1 MRRFLALL
9 LFGFLPVFARGPQ
22 QPATAGVIRIT
33 VSLVQVDAVVTD
45 SKGRQVTNLKPED
58 FEIIEDGAPRPI
70 TNFSYIPIRSAAAA
84 GAAARALPAGATL
97 PSSPG
102 LQPEQ
107 VGRTMALVVDDIG
120 LSFESTYYVR
130 RALKKFVDE
139 QMQPGDLV
147 AILRT
152 GAGLGALQQF
162 TTDKRLLYAAIDR
175 VRFNL
180 AGEQTTVGEFLS
192 DAEAKKRP
200 GFVTD
205 LFTAGTLGALNYV
218 VNGLRDLPG
227 RKSVILF
234 SEGMVLSGAPDLRRV
249 PHGPHTLQSP
259 VWDDYIDPSLRDKV
273 QALIELANRSSVV
286 IYTLDAHGLETLQP
300 TASERIADR
309 SGQVPGRIRHPSSG
323 SASEVQDSLT
333 RLHAGRLLD
342 YYDSQQGL
350 ELLAQQ
356 TGGLFVHD
364 TNDLGWGVGRILD
377 DQAGYYLIGFK
388 PSEATFEKTQS
399 GASYHKIQV
408 RVLKQGLMVRSRN
421 GFYGVTDEQ
430 ARPVYRTELEQLA
443 AALTSPFSSG
453 GIRLHLAS
461 QLLYD
466 AHNQATARCLLHIDA
481 RDLQFVS
488 QPDGRKHLAL
498 DLAAVIFG
506 DNGQVVDGKLAAFTG
521 SPDEKGM
528 EAMLQRGVDY
538 VVDIPVSKAGGYQLR
553 AGVRDSASQRV
564 GSAGLFIDV
573 PSTRLRRLRLSGII
587 LNPKGVGDKSPAVR
601 RFEVGDEVPF
611 AMEIYNARLDP
622 ALHHP
627 NLEETIHL
635 YRDTQQVL
643 TFNRPFG
650 DGEPSESKRL
660 SLVGT
665 LRLGPELEPGDYAL
679 EITVTDKLARKKYA
693 TASQWIDFEI
703 AAGGQHPAP
712 TPPTPPARTS
722 GVLDS
727 GLQLPLASR

>member
-1 MRRFLALL
+1 
-9 LFGFLPVFARGPQ
+9 
-22 QPATAGVIRIT
+22 VIRIT

-58 FEIIEDGAPRPI
+58 FEIIEDGAPQPI

-97 PSSPG
+97 LWSPG

-107 VGRTMALVVDDIG
+107 VGRTIALVVDDIG

-180 AGEQTTVGEFLS
+180 AGQETTVGEFLS

-200 GFVTD
+200 EFVTD

-234 SEGMVLSGAPDLRRV
+234 SDGLPLLGAPDLGQV
-249 PHGPHTLQSP
+249 PHGPHNLQSP

-286 IYTLDAHGLETLQP
+286 IYTLDARGLVTLQP
-300 TASERIADR
+300 TASKAIAANR
-309 SGQVPGRIRHPSSG
+309 PAQVPGRIRPPSSRT
-323 SASEVQDSLT
+323 ASEVQNYLN

-342 YYDSQQGL
+342 HYDSQQGL

-356 TGGLFVHD
+356 TGGLFIHD
-364 TNDLGWGVGRILD
+364 TNDLSWGVGRILE

-408 RVLKQGLMVRSRN
+408 RVLKEGLKVRSRN

-461 QLLYD
+461 QLFYD
-466 AHNQATARCLLHIDA
+466 AHKQATARCLLHIDA
-481 RDLQFVS
+481 RDVQFVS

-506 DNGQVVDGKLAAFTG
+506 DNGQVVDGKRATMTG
-521 SPDEKGM
+521 SPDEEGM
-528 EAMLQRGVDY
+528 KAMLQRGLDY
-538 VVDIPVSKAGGYQLR
+538 VVDIPMGKAGGYQLR
-553 AGVRDSASQRV
+553 AGARDSASQRV
-564 GSAGLFIDV
+564 GSAGLFINV
-573 PSTRLRRLRLSGII
+573 PNTRLRRLRLSGII

-601 RFEVGDEVPF
+601 RFEVGDEVTF

-622 ALHHP
+622 ATHLP
-627 NLEETIHL
+627 NLEESIQL

-643 TFNRPFG
+643 AFNRPFG
-650 DGEPSESKRL
+650 EGEALESKRL
-660 SLVGT
+660 SLAGT

-722 GVLDS
+722 DVLDPR
-727 GLQLPLASR
+727 LQLPLASR

>member
-9 LFGFLPVFARGPQ
+9 LFVFLPVFARSAQ
-22 QPATAGVIRIT
+22 QPATGGVIRIT

-70 TNFSYIPIRSAAAA
+70 TNFSYIPVRSAAAA
-84 GAAARALPAGATL
+84 GAAARALPAGGTL
-97 PSSPG
+97 LLSPG

-180 AGEQTTVGEFLS
+180 AGQSSVGEFLS
-192 DAEAKKRP
+192 DAEANKRP
-200 GFVTD
+200 GFVND
-205 LFTAGTLGALNYV
+205 LFTAGTLGALNYI

-234 SEGMVLSGAPDLRRV
+234 SDGMVLPGAPDLRRV

-259 VWDDYIDPSLRDKV
+259 VWDDDIDPRLQDKL

-286 IYTLDAHGLETLQP
+286 IYTLDARGIATLQP
-300 TASERIADR
+300 TASETLADR
-309 SGQVPGRIRHPSSG
+309 SVRAPARIGPPSSPT
-323 SASEVQDSLT
+323 ASEVQNSLS
-333 RLHAGRLLD
+333 RRHKARLLN

-350 ELLAQQ
+350 GFLAQQ

-364 TNDLGWGVGRILD
+364 TNDLSWGVGRILE

-388 PSEATFEKTQS
+388 PSEGTFEKTQF

-408 RVLKQGLMVRSRN
+408 RVLKPGLKVRSRN

-466 AHNQATARCLLHIDA
+466 AHNQTTARCLLHIDA
-481 RDLQFVS
+481 RDVQFVS

-506 DNGQVVDGKLAAFTG
+506 DNGQVVDGKLAVLTG
-521 SPDEKGM
+521 SPDEEGM
-528 EAMLQRGVDY
+528 EAMLQRGLDY
-538 VVDIPVSKAGGYQLR
+538 VVDIPVGKAGGYQLR

-564 GSAGLFIDV
+564 GSAGLFMNV
-573 PSTRLRRLRLSGII
+573 PNTRSRRLGLSGII

-601 RFEVGDEVPF
+601 RFEVGDEVTF

-622 ALHHP
+622 ATHLP
-627 NLEETIHL
+627 NLEESIQL

-643 TFNRPFG
+643 AFNRPFG

-660 SLVGT
+660 SLAGT

-703 AAGGQHPAP
+703 AVGGQHPAP
-712 TPPTPPARTS
+712 TPPPPPGRTS
-722 GVLDS
+722 GVLDF
-727 GLQLPLASR
+727 GLQLPLAGR

>member
-1 MRRFLALL
+1 MRRFLAVL
-9 LFGFLPVFARGPQ
+9 LFGFLPVFAQGPQ
-22 QPATAGVIRIT
+22 RPATGGVIRIT
-33 VSLVQVDAVVTD
+33 VNLVQVDAVVAD
-45 SKGRQVTNLKPED
+45 SKGRQVTKLKPED
-58 FEIIEDGAPRPI
+58 FEIIEDGVPQPI

-97 PSSPG
+97 LSSPG
-102 LQPEQ
+102 LEPEQ

-120 LSFESTYYVR
+120 LSFESAYYVR

-152 GAGLGALQQF
+152 GSGLGALQQF

-180 AGEQTTVGEFLS
+180 VWRSTVGQFLS
-192 DAEAKKRP
+192 DSEAEKRP
-200 GFVTD
+200 AFATT
-205 LFTAGTLGALNYV
+205 LFTAGTLGALNYIM
-218 VNGLRDLPG
+218 NGLRDLPG

-234 SEGMVLSGAPDLRRV
+234 SDGMELPGAPDFRRV
-249 PHGPHTLQSP
+249 PHGKHTLQSP
-259 VWDDYIDPSLRDKV
+259 VWEYDIDPSLRDKL
-273 QALIELANRSSVV
+273 QALIDLANRSSVV
-286 IYTLDAHGLETLQP
+286 IYTLDARGLVTLQP
-300 TASERIADR
+300 TASESVADR
-309 SGQVPGRIRHPSSG
+309 SAQAPGRIQSILPPSSG
-323 SASEVQDSLT
+323 TASEVQDSLN
-333 RLHAGRLLD
+333 RRHAGRLLD

-350 ELLAQQ
+350 ELLAQH

-364 TNDLGWGVGRILD
+364 TNDLGWGVGRILE

-408 RVLKQGLMVRSRN
+408 RVLKEGLTVRSRS
-421 GFYGVTDEQ
+421 GFYGVTDEV
-430 ARPVYRTELEQLA
+430 ARPVYRTEIEQLA

-461 QLLYD
+461 QLFYD
-466 AHNQATARCLLHIDA
+466 SHDQATARCLLHIDA

-506 DNGQVVDGKLAAFTG
+506 DNGQVVDAKLAALTA
-521 SPDEKGM
+521 SPQEEQM
-528 EAMLQRGVDY
+528 EAMLQRGLDH
-538 VVDIPVSKAGGYQLR
+538 VVDIPVGKPGGYQLR
-553 AGVRDSASQRV
+553 AGVRDSASLRV

-573 PSTRLRRLRLSGII
+573 PNTRLRRLQLSGII

-601 RFEVGDEVPF
+601 RFELGDEVPF
-611 AMEIYNARLDP
+611 ALEVYNARLDP
-622 ALHHP
+622 ANHHP
-627 NLEETIHL
+627 NLEESIHL
-635 YRDTQQVL
+635 YRGTQQVL
-643 TFNRPFG
+643 VFNRPFG
-650 DGEPSESKRL
+650 DGEPSRSKRL

-665 LRLGPELEPGDYAL
+665 LTLGPGLELGDYAL
-679 EITVTDKLARKKYA
+679 EITVTDKLAHKKYG

-703 AAGGQHPAP
+703 AAGGQRVASAP
-712 TPPTPPARTS
+712 
-722 GVLDS
+722 G
-727 GLQLPLASR
+727 

>member
-22 QPATAGVIRIT
+22 QPATGGVIRIT
-33 VSLVQVDAVVTD
+33 VGLVQVDAVVTD

-58 FEIIEDGAPRPI
+58 FEVIEDGAPQPI
-70 TNFSYIPIRSAAAA
+70 TNFSYIPIRSTATA
-84 GAAARALPAGATL
+84 GAAAPAPPAGAML
-97 PSSPG
+97 LSSPG

-107 VGRTMALVVDDIG
+107 VGRTIALVVDDIG
-120 LSFESTYYVR
+120 LSFKSTYYVR

-180 AGEQTTVGEFLS
+180 AWRLTVGQFLS
-192 DAEAKKRP
+192 DAEAGKRP
-200 GFVTD
+200 PYVTD

-218 VNGLRDLPG
+218 VNGVRDLPG

-234 SEGMVLSGAPDLRRV
+234 SDGLLLPGAPDLGRV
-249 PHGPHTLQSP
+249 PQGPHTHRSP
-259 VWDDYIDPSLRDKV
+259 EFDDYIDPSLRDKLR
-273 QALIELANRSSVV
+273 ALIELANRSSVV
-286 IYTLDAHGLETLQP
+286 LYALDTRGLSTLQP
-300 TASERIADR
+300 TAATSPPGDQSAPHRIQSRPEND
-309 SGQVPGRIRHPSSG
+309 GGRDYSNRG
-323 SASEVQDSLT
+323 
-333 RLHAGRLLD
+333 RLERLLD
-342 YYDSQQGL
+342 HYDSQQGL
-350 ELLAQQ
+350 AFIAQQ

-364 TNDLGWGVGRILD
+364 TNDLSWGVGRFLED
-377 DQAGYYLIGFK
+377 EAGYYLIGFK
-388 PSEATFEKTQS
+388 PSEATFEKTQY

-408 RVLKQGLMVRSRN
+408 RVLKEGLKVRSRN

-461 QLLYD
+461 QLIYD
-466 AHNQATARCLLHIDA
+466 AHNQVTARCLLHIDA
-481 RDLQFVS
+481 RDVQFVS

-506 DNGQVVDGKLAAFTG
+506 DNGQVVDGKRATMTG
-521 SPDEKGM
+521 SPDEEGM
-528 EAMLQRGVDY
+528 EAMLRRGLDY
-538 VVDIPVSKAGGYQLR
+538 VVDIPVGKAGGYQLR

-573 PSTRLRRLRLSGII
+573 PSSRLRRLRLSGII
-587 LNPKGVGDKSPAVR
+587 LNSKGVGDKSPAVR
-601 RFEVGDEVPF
+601 RFEVGDEVTF
-611 AMEIYNARLDP
+611 TMEIYNVRLDP
-622 ALHHP
+622 ATHLP
-627 NLEETIHL
+627 NLEESVQL

-643 TFNRPFG
+643 AFKRPFG
-650 DGEPSESKRL
+650 GGEPSKSKQL

-679 EITVTDKLARKKYA
+679 ELAVTDKLARKKYA
-693 TASQWIDFEI
+693 TASQWVDFEI
-703 AAGGQHPAP
+703 TVGGQHTAP
-712 TPPTPPARTS
+712 TPPAPPGRTS
-722 GVLDS
+722 DALDS

>member
-22 QPATAGVIRIT
+22 QPATGGVIRIT
-33 VSLVQVDAVVTD
+33 VNLVQVDAVVTD
-45 SKGRQVTNLKPED
+45 SKGRQVTDLKPED

-70 TNFSYIPIRSAAAA
+70 TNFSYIPIRSAATA
-84 GAAARALPAGATL
+84 GAAAPAPPAGAML
-97 PSSPG
+97 LSSPG

-107 VGRTMALVVDDIG
+107 VGRTIALVVDDIG
-120 LSFESTYYVR
+120 LSFKSTYYVR

-180 AGEQTTVGEFLS
+180 AWRSTVGQFLS
-192 DAEAKKRP
+192 DTEAEKQP
-200 GFVTD
+200 GFLTD

-234 SEGMVLSGAPDLRRV
+234 SDGMPLPGAPDLSQV
-249 PHGPHTLQSP
+249 PHGPHTHQSQAI
-259 VWDDYIDPSLRDKV
+259 DYYVDRSVRDKL

-286 IYTLDAHGLETLQP
+286 IYTLEARGLETLQP
-300 TASERIADR
+300 TAAMSPPGDQSAPHRIQSRPEND
-309 SGQVPGRIRHPSSG
+309 GGRDYSNRG
-323 SASEVQDSLT
+323 
-333 RLHAGRLLD
+333 RLGRLLD
-342 YYDSQQGL
+342 HYDSQQGL
-350 ELLAQQ
+350 AFIAQQ
-356 TGGLFVHD
+356 TGGLFVQD
-364 TNDLGWGVGRILD
+364 TNDLSWGIGRFLED
-377 DQAGYYLIGFK
+377 EAGYYLIGFK

-399 GASYHKIQV
+399 GASYHRIQV
-408 RVLKQGLMVRSRN
+408 RVLKEGLKVRSRN

-461 QLLYD
+461 QLIYD
-466 AHNQATARCLLHIDA
+466 VHDQATARCLLHVDA
-481 RDLQFVS
+481 RDVRFLS
-488 QPDGRKHLAL
+488 QPDGRKHMGL

-506 DNGQVVDGKLAAFTG
+506 DNGQVVDGKRATMTG
-521 SPDEKGM
+521 SPDEEEM
-528 EAMLQRGVDY
+528 EAMLQRGLDY
-538 VVDIPVSKAGGYQLR
+538 VVDIPVGKAGGYQLR

-573 PSTRLRRLRLSGII
+573 PNTRLRRLRLSGII

-601 RFEVGDEVPF
+601 RFEVGDEVTF
-611 AMEIYNARLDP
+611 AMEIYNARVDP
-622 ALHHP
+622 GTHHP
-627 NLEETIHL
+627 NLEESIQL
-635 YRDTQQVL
+635 YRGAQQVL
-643 TFNRPFG
+643 AFNRPFG

-660 SLVGT
+660 SLAGT

-703 AAGGQHPAP
+703 AVGGQHPVP
-712 TPPTPPARTS
+712 TPSTPPGRTS
-722 GVLDS
+722 DVLDPR
-727 GLQLPLASR
+727 L

>member
-22 QPATAGVIRIT
+22 QPAAGGVIRIT

-45 SKGRQVTNLKPED
+45 SKGRQVTNLRPED
-58 FEIIEDGAPRPI
+58 FEIVEDGAPQPI
-70 TNFSYIPIRSAAAA
+70 TNFSYIPIRSAAAE
-84 GAAARALPAGATL
+84 GGAARALPAGATL
-97 PSSPG
+97 LSSPG
-102 LQPEQ
+102 LQPQQ

-130 RALKKFVDE
+130 RALRKFVDD
-139 QMQPGDLV
+139 QMQSGDLV

-180 AGEQTTVGEFLS
+180 AGQQATVGEFLS
-192 DAEAKKRP
+192 DAEANMGT

-205 LFTAGTLGALNYV
+205 LFTAGTLGALNYI

-234 SEGMVLSGAPDLRRV
+234 SDGVVLPGAPDLRRV
-249 PHGPHTLQSP
+249 PRGPHTLQSP
-259 VWDDYIDPSLRDKV
+259 VWDDDIDPRLQDKL

-286 IYTLDAHGLETLQP
+286 IYTLDARGIMTLEP
-300 TASERIADR
+300 TAAEAIGSNGRA
-309 SGQVPGRIRHPSSG
+309 QVPGLILPPSDRT
-323 SASEVQDSLT
+323 ASDVQDSLN
-333 RLHAGRLLD
+333 RRHAARLLHH
-342 YYDSQQGL
+342 YDSQQGL
-350 ELLAQQ
+350 GFLAQQ

-364 TNDLGWGVGRILD
+364 TNDLSWGVGRILE

-388 PSEATFEKTQS
+388 PSGATFEKTPS

-408 RVLKQGLMVRSRN
+408 RVLKPGLKVRSRN

-430 ARPVYRTELEQLA
+430 ARPVYHTELEQLA

-453 GIRLHLAS
+453 EIRLHLAS

-481 RDLQFVS
+481 RDVQFVS

-506 DNGQVVDGKLAAFTG
+506 DNGHVVDGKLGVLTG
-521 SPDEKGM
+521 SPAEEGM
-528 EAMLQRGVDY
+528 EAMLQRGLDY
-538 VVDIPVSKAGGYQLR
+538 VVDIPVVKAGGYQLR

-587 LNPKGVGDKSPAVR
+587 LNPKGVGDRSPAVR
-601 RFEVGDEVPF
+601 RFQVGDEVPF

-622 ALHHP
+622 ATHLP
-627 NLEETIHL
+627 NLEESIQL

-643 TFNRPFG
+643 SFNRPFG
-650 DGEPSESKRL
+650 DGEPKRL
-660 SLVGT
+660 SLAGT

-679 EITVTDKLARKKYA
+679 EITVTDKLAGKKHA

-703 AAGGQHPAP
+703 AGG
-712 TPPTPPARTS
+712 
-722 GVLDS
+722 
-727 GLQLPLASR
+727 

>member
-1 MRRFLALL
+1 
-9 LFGFLPVFARGPQ
+9 
-22 QPATAGVIRIT
+22 VIRIT

-58 FEIIEDGAPRPI
+58 FKIIEDGAPQPI
-70 TNFSYIPIRSAAAA
+70 TNFSYVPIRSAAAA
-84 GAAARALPAGATL
+84 GAAARALPAGAVL
-97 PSSPG
+97 LSSPG

-107 VGRTMALVVDDIG
+107 VGRTIALVVDDIG

-180 AGEQTTVGEFLS
+180 AGQSAVGAFLS
-192 DAEAKKRP
+192 DAEAERRQA
-200 GFVTD
+200 FLTD
-205 LFTAGTLGALNYV
+205 LFTIGTLGALNYI

-234 SEGMVLSGAPDLRRV
+234 SDGMLLPGAPDLRRV

-259 VWDDYIDPSLRDKV
+259 VWDYDSNPSLRDKV
-273 QALIELANRSSVV
+273 QALIDLANRSSVV
-286 IYTLDAHGLETLQP
+286 IYTLYARGLETLAP
-300 TASERIADR
+300 RASDDLGPIQT
-309 SGQVPGRIRHPSSG
+309 GPGRRN
-323 SASEVQDSLT
+323 EMTQMLEKLN
-333 RLHAGRLLD
+333 RLHAARLSDYLD
-342 YYDSQQGL
+342 SEQGL
-350 ELLAQQ
+350 GFLAQQ

-364 TNDLGWGVGRILD
+364 TNDLKWGVGRILE

-388 PSEATFEKTQS
+388 PPEATFQKTPY
-399 GASYHKIQV
+399 GAGYHKIQV
-408 RVLKQGLMVRSRN
+408 RVLKQGLEVRSRN
-421 GFYGVTDEQ
+421 GFYGVTDEV

-453 GIRLHLAS
+453 GIRVHLAS
-461 QLLYD
+461 QLMYD
-466 AHNQATARCLLHIDA
+466 SRNQATARCLLHIDA

-488 QPDGRKHLAL
+488 QPDGHKYYEL

-506 DNGQVVDGKLAAFTG
+506 DNGQVVNGKRATMADW
-521 SPDEKGM
+521 PPAEAM
-528 EAMLQRGVDY
+528 PAMLQRGLDW
-538 VVDIPVSKAGGYQLR
+538 VVEIPVGKPGGYQLR
-553 AGVRDSASQRV
+553 AGVRDSASKSV
-564 GSAGLFIDV
+564 GSAGLFISV
-573 PSTRLRRLRLSGII
+573 PNIRLRRLSLSGII

-601 RFEVGDEVPF
+601 RFEVGDEVAF
-611 AMEIYNARLDP
+611 AMEIYNARLDS
-622 ALHHP
+622 ATRLP
-627 NLEETIHL
+627 NLEESIRL

-643 TFNRPFG
+643 AIQRPFG
-650 DGEPSESKRL
+650 DGAPSESKRL
-660 SLVGT
+660 SLAGT

-679 EITVTDKLARKKYA
+679 EITVTDKLAPKKHS
-693 TASQWIDFEI
+693 TAGQWVDFEI
-703 AAGGQHPAP
+703 APGGLHPAAA
-712 TPPTPPARTS
+712 PPAPPRRTS
-722 GVLDS
+722 AALDS
-727 GLQLPLASR
+727 GLQLPSASR

>member
-9 LFGFLPVFARGPQ
+9 LFGFLPVSARGPQ
-22 QPATAGVIRIT
+22 QPATGGVIRIT
-33 VSLVQVDAVVTD
+33 VGLVQVDAVVTD

-70 TNFSYIPIRSAAAA
+70 TNFSYIPIRSAAA

-97 PSSPG
+97 LWSPE

-107 VGRTMALVVDDIG
+107 VGRTIALVVDDIG

-180 AGEQTTVGEFLS
+180 VWRSTVGQFLS
-192 DAEAKKRP
+192 DAEAKEGP

-227 RKSVILF
+227 RKFVILF
-234 SEGMVLSGAPDLRRV
+234 SDGMELPGAPDLRRV
-249 PHGPHTLQSP
+249 PHGKHTLQSP
-259 VWDDYIDPSLRDKV
+259 VWDYDIDPSLRDKL

-286 IYTLDAHGLETLQP
+286 IYTLDAHGLVTLQP
-300 TASERIADR
+300 TASDTLADR
-309 SGQVPGRIRHPSSG
+309 SAQGPGRIRPPSSRT
-323 SASEVQDSLT
+323 ASEVQDSLT

-342 YYDSQQGL
+342 YYNSQQGL

-364 TNDLGWGVGRILD
+364 TNDLGWGVGRILE
-377 DQAGYYLIGFK
+377 DQTGYYLIGFK
-388 PSEATFEKTQS
+388 PSEATFKKTQS

-408 RVLKQGLMVRSRN
+408 RVLKQGLKVRSRN

-430 ARPVYRTELEQLA
+430 ARPVYRTDLEQLA

-466 AHNQATARCLLHIDA
+466 AHNQVTARCMLHVDA
-481 RDLQFVS
+481 RDLQFVR

-506 DNGQVVDGKLAAFTG
+506 DNGQVVDGKLAAFAG
-521 SPDEKGM
+521 SPDEEGM

-538 VVDIPVSKAGGYQLR
+538 VVDIPVGKAGGYQLR

-622 ALHHP
+622 ATHLP
-627 NLEETIHL
+627 NLEESIQL
-635 YRDTQQVL
+635 YRETQQVL
-643 TFNRPFG
+643 AFNKPFG
-650 DGEPSESKRL
+650 DGEPSAPKRL
-660 SLVGT
+660 PLAGT
-665 LRLGPELEPGDYAL
+665 LRLGLELEPGDYAL
-679 EITVTDKLARKKYA
+679 EITVTDKLAPKKHA

-703 AAGGQHPAP
+703 AAGGQHLAP

-727 GLQLPLASR
+727 GQLPLASR

>member
-1 MRRFLALL
+1 
-9 LFGFLPVFARGPQ
+9 
-22 QPATAGVIRIT
+22 
-33 VSLVQVDAVVTD
+33 VQVDAVVTD

-84 GAAARALPAGATL
+84 GAAARALPAGAAL
-97 PSSPG
+97 LSSPG

-147 AILRT
+147 VILRT

-180 AGEQTTVGEFLS
+180 AGQSIVGEFLS
-192 DAEAKKRP
+192 DVEAKKRT

-205 LFTAGTLGALNYV
+205 LFTAGTLGALNYI

-234 SEGMVLSGAPDLRRV
+234 SDGMVLPGAPDLRRV

-259 VWDDYIDPSLRDKV
+259 VWDDYIDPSLRDKL

-286 IYTLDAHGLETLQP
+286 IYTLDARGLLTLQP
-300 TASERIADR
+300 TASETIADR
-309 SGQVPGRIRHPSSG
+309 SGQVPGRIRPPSSG

-333 RLHAGRLLD
+333 RRHAGRLLD
-342 YYDSQQGL
+342 YYDSKQGL

-364 TNDLGWGVGRILD
+364 TNDLGWGVGRILE

-408 RVLKQGLMVRSRN
+408 RVLKQGLKVRSRN

-461 QLLYD
+461 QLFYD

-481 RDLQFVS
+481 RDVQFVR
-488 QPDGRKHLAL
+488 QPDDRKHLAL

-521 SPDEKGM
+521 SPDEEGM
-528 EAMLQRGVDY
+528 EAMLQRGLDY
-538 VVDIPVSKAGGYQLR
+538 VVDIPVGKAGGYQLR

-601 RFEVGDEVPF
+601 CFEVGDEVPF

-622 ALHHP
+622 ATHLP
-627 NLEETIHL
+627 NLEESIQL

-643 TFNRPFG
+643 AFNRPFG

-660 SLVGT
+660 SLAGT

-679 EITVTDKLARKKYA
+679 EITVTDRLARKKHA

-703 AAGGQHPAP
+703 AVGGQQPAP
-712 TPPTPPARTS
+712 APPTPPGRTS